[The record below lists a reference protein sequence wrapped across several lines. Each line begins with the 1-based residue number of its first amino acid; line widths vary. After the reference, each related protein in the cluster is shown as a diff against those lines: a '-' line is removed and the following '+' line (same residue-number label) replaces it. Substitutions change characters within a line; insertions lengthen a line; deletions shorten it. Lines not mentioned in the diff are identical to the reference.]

1 MATPNKTLF
10 WVTLLLR
17 VALGV
22 IFVYAAWVKLRL
34 PWQLFA
40 MSIDSYQL
48 LPARLVEVLARTLP
62 WFELALGVM
71 LIWGRWLKISSAVT
85 SLLLLVF
92 FSLMVRAAVKGQ
104 EISCGCFGPGETISW
119 KTMLRDGSMLV
130 GSLFVTAMAF
140 VSPRRS
146 RMSEPGTLPPDGTPG
161 EPSPNLPPSASQSHP

>member
-1 MATPNKTLF
+1 MDSQNKTLR
-10 WVTLLLR
+10 WVTFGLR

-48 LPARLVEVLARTLP
+48 LPEPLVEFLARTLP
-62 WFELALGVM
+62 WFELLLGLV
-71 LIWGRWLKISSAVT
+71 LVTGRWLRVSASVT

-104 EISCGCFGPGETISW
+104 EISCGCFGPGEAISW
-119 KTMLRDGSMLV
+119 KTMLRDGSMLA
-130 GSLFVTAMAF
+130 GALFVTAMAF
-140 VSPRRS
+140 VRS
-146 RMSEPGTLPPDGTPG
+146 RKPAAIEAGAVQEHSTPRDLPSTL
-161 EPSPNLPPSASQSHP
+161 

>member
-1 MATPNKTLF
+1 MDTSNKAF
-10 WVTLLLR
+10 RWAAFIVR
-17 VALGV
+17 VALGA
-22 IFVYAAWVKLRL
+22 IFVYAAWAKLSL

-48 LPARLVEVLARTLP
+48 LPPSLVEILARTLP
-62 WFELALGVM
+62 WFEM
-71 LIWGRWLKISSAVT
+71 LIGLLLIAGRWLRAASGIT

-119 KTMLRDGSMLV
+119 KTMLRDGSMLA

-140 VSPRRS
+140 LSRRKSPLTGPAS
-146 RMSEPGTLPPDGTPG
+146 PQPLDTPPTTA
-161 EPSPNLPPSASQSHP
+161 PNLPPSESL